1 MTHVVMAT
9 PSIKCLA
16 LYCRTLRPDFNWPTN
31 NSIIGCARAA
41 YALRNCESAAK
52 IAGGWFGNPP
62 ETAASPLRR
71 WNAALTAP
79 APKTDPTIDLKG
91 LFLRKGGVLVFAL
104 LAVMALLVDLT
115 YQFTVIRRTTLEQT
129 RANLAS
135 LTSALE
141 ASTTRTIQ
149 SVDVTLSSIVD
160 GVGESDLLRNDPAL
174 GEIAALLK
182 ERLRRSPH
190 LRALALFDRA
200 GRLLLSTDGAP
211 REALFLTDRD
221 VFRAHTRDRNAGLVI
236 GNPIPGRTLLT
247 ANRGVE
253 LSGRWLLP
261 MSRALRD
268 ADGALTGVV
277 VATVNPDYFQGL
289 YQAVQTSDDERVAL
303 HRYDGTLLIAQPP
316 PEPPNDAKI
325 GDSAAQ
331 STLFSKK
338 LPSAEHGVFNEV
350 ETGGATRIT
359 AYRAT
364 PNWPLVL
371 SVSVD
376 EAEELAGWRDNLQQA
391 ALLSGGFILLI
402 LLFGVL
408 LARSMATQRRQATAL
423 EESNARL
430 NAILDTA
437 VEGILTARPNGL
449 IESANPAAHSIFG
462 CPPGGLIGRSIS
474 DLLPPELRE
483 AQNRFIE
490 DIAAGVK
497 RYRTGFSREL
507 TAARLNGD
515 LFPLSFSVAEVKTAA
530 GPLYAA
536 ILRDLTDNKRA
547 EQTLRDA
554 KDRAEDG
561 QRIKMEFLATMSH
574 EIRTPMNGVIGMA
587 GLLLDTRMNDEQRN
601 FATTIRDSAESLLVI
616 INDILDFSKIDAGR
630 LDLENDDLE
639 LAPLVESVLEI
650 LAPRAAAKGLELASF
665 VPPPLRRPFRGD
677 SGRLRQIL
685 LNLAGNAVKFTD
697 SGSVTILLAEDV
709 DERGAAL
716 VRFEVRDTGIGISD
730 EDRDRLFTMFTQ
742 VDASAARRHGGT
754 GLGLAICKRLAELMG
769 GRIGVD
775 SKPGLGSVFWV
786 SIPLEPGTA
795 AAQPPAPM
803 ADWSGRRVLIVDDV
817 AVNRDLLARHL
828 TSFAIDAET
837 AESGDEAL
845 TRLNAAAEDG
855 RPFDAAILDHRM
867 PGLTGPELAA
877 RIRAIPRLSGIRLAL
892 ATSHLTTSHTAE
904 GQAPENAPVDAN
916 LTKPIRFSAL
926 CQTLASLLDRRSA
939 SADPTPPSPP
949 QPPPAP
955 AAAVA
960 ADFNAR
966 ILVAEDNPVNQQLTL
981 ALLRRAGHKA
991 EAVSNGEEAVEAVSS
1006 RPYDLVLMDV
1016 QMPVMDG
1023 LTATR
1028 IIRRLSGSAARIP
1041 IIALTANAMQG
1052 DDAVCLD
1059 AGMDDYLS
1067 KPINARKLADAV
1079 VRWARRAPTPTAP
1092 PAETEVEVAVEIKAV
1107 PSEEPNPPRDPD
1119 QNPINPIKRAE
1130 LLDVLGEDGFA
1141 FLMDTFFADSP
1152 RHVDLLRR
1160 AIANTDH
1167 LVAAREAHVLKGS
1180 AANVGLDDLSSLAD
1194 QLATAIHQKNMATL
1208 TIEHVDRIAAELAH
1222 AKQHHARFSKNA
1234 VRNTAESNPT
1244 ERVS

>member
-1 MTHVVMAT
+1 LGIF
-9 PSIKCLA
+9 PE
-16 LYCRTLRPDFNWPTN
+16 WP
-31 NSIIGCARAA
+31 
-41 YALRNCESAAK
+41 L
-52 IAGGWFGNPP
+52 PP
-62 ETAASPLRR
+62 FCR
-71 WNAALTAP
+71 WNAVLSSP
-79 APKTDPTIDLKG
+79 APTANPVLDLKG
-91 LFLRKGGVLVFAL
+91 LFLHKGGVLVFAL

-160 GVGESDLLRNDPAL
+160 GIGESDLLRNDPAL

-190 LRALALFDRA
+190 LRALALLDRA

-211 REALFLTDRD
+211 REALFLTERD

-247 ANRGVE
+247 VNRGVE

-268 ADGALTGVV
+268 ADGALSGVV

-289 YQAVQTSDDERVAL
+289 YQTVQDSEGGRVAL
-303 HRYDGTLLIAQPP
+303 YRYDGTLLIAQPP
-316 PEPPNDAKI
+316 PEPPHGAKI

-331 STLFSKK
+331 TTLFRKK
-338 LPSAEHGVFNEV
+338 LPSAEHGVFDEA
-350 ETGGATRIT
+350 GADGAARIT

-376 EAEELAGWRDNLQQA
+376 EAEELAGWRDNFRQA

-408 LARSMATQRRQATAL
+408 LARSMATQRRQAAAL

-437 VEGILTARPNGL
+437 VEGILTARPNGV

-483 AQNRFIE
+483 AQNRFID

-587 GLLLDTRMNDEQRN
+587 GLLLDTRMNDEQRS

-630 LDLENDDLE
+630 LELENDDLE

-685 LNLAGNAVKFTD
+685 LNLVGNAVKFTD
-697 SGSVTILLAEDV
+697 SGSVTILLAEEIADS
-709 DERGAAL
+709 GAPQ

-730 EDRDRLFTMFTQ
+730 EDRPRLFTMFSQ
-742 VDASAARRHGGT
+742 VDASPARRHGGT

-769 GRIGVD
+769 GQIGVD
-775 SKPGLGSVFWV
+775 SQAGLGSVFWV
-786 SIPLEPGTA
+786 SIPLEPGA
-795 AAQPPAPM
+795 AAQPLAPM

-817 AVNRDLLARHL
+817 AVNRDLLARHM
-828 TSFAIDAET
+828 TSFAIDVET
-837 AESGDEAL
+837 AESGDAAL
-845 TRLNAAAEDG
+845 TRLTMAAEQG

-867 PGLTGPELAA
+867 PGMTGPELAR
-877 RIRAIPRLSGIRLAL
+877 RIRAIPALAGIRLAL
-892 ATSHLTTSHTAE
+892 ATSHLTAPTTEEQPSDSAL
-904 GQAPENAPVDAN
+904 APENPLVDAN

-926 CQTLASLLDRRSA
+926 CQALANLLDRRPA
-939 SADPTPPSPP
+939 TEQAAPPTATADSTPAPA
-949 QPPPAP
+949 PPPA
-955 AAAVA
+955 
-960 ADFNAR
+960 FHAR
-966 ILVAEDNPVNQQLTL
+966 VLVADDNPVNQQLTL
-981 ALLRRAGHKA
+981 ALLRRAGHTA

-1006 RPYDLVLMDV
+1006 RSYDLVLMDV

-1028 IIRRLSGSAARIP
+1028 VIRRLSGAAARIP

-1067 KPINARKLADAV
+1067 KPINARKLAESV
-1079 VRWARRAPTPTAP
+1079 VRWARRPPAPTHQPSP
-1092 PAETEVEVAVEIKAV
+1092 PV
-1107 PSEEPNPPRDPD
+1107 PEPPNQPNPAQDED
-1119 QNPINPIKRAE
+1119 HDPINPAKRQE
-1130 LLDVLGEDGFA
+1130 LFQILGDDGYA
-1141 FLMDTFFADSP
+1141 ALMTTFFADSA
-1152 RHVDLLRR
+1152 RHVDLLQ
-1160 AIANTDH
+1160 AAVVDSNL
-1167 LVAAREAHVLKGS
+1167 LVVAREAHVLKGS
-1180 AANVGLDDLSSLAD
+1180 AANVGLGRLSSLAN
-1194 QLATAIHQKNMATL
+1194 QLVIAVHQKNTAAL
-1208 TIEHVDRIAAELAH
+1208 TPEHVKKISAELAS
-1222 AKQHHARFSKNA
+1222 AKQHHTRFSENSI
-1234 VRNTAESNPT
+1234 RLIPPETAS
-1244 ERVS
+1244 

>member
-1 MTHVVMAT
+1 M
-9 PSIKCLA
+9 
-16 LYCRTLRPDFNWPTN
+16 
-31 NSIIGCARAA
+31 

-52 IAGGWFGNPP
+52 IAGGRSGIFPERPLPP
-62 ETAASPLRR
+62 FCR
-71 WNAALTAP
+71 WNAVLSSP
-79 APKTDPTIDLKG
+79 APTANPAIDLKG
-91 LFLRKGGVLVFAL
+91 LFLHKGGVLVFAL
-104 LAVMALLVDLT
+104 LAVLALLVDLT

-160 GVGESDLLRNDPAL
+160 GIGESDLLRNDPAL

-190 LRALALFDRA
+190 LRALALLDRA

-211 REALFLTDRD
+211 REALFLTERD

-247 ANRGVE
+247 TNRGGE

-268 ADGALTGVV
+268 ADGALSGVV

-289 YQAVQTSDDERVAL
+289 YQTVQDSEGGRVAL
-303 HRYDGTLLIAQPP
+303 YRYDGTLLIAQPP
-316 PEPPNDAKI
+316 PQPPNGAKI

-331 STLFSKK
+331 TTLFRKK
-338 LPSAEHGVFNEV
+338 LPSAEHGVFDEA
-350 ETGGATRIT
+350 GADGAARIT

-364 PNWPLVL
+364 PTWPLVL

-376 EAEELAGWRDNLQQA
+376 EAEELAGWRDNFRQA
-391 ALLSGGFILLI
+391 ALLSGGFVLLI

-437 VEGILTARPNGL
+437 VEGILTARPNGV
-449 IESANPAAHSIFG
+449 IESANPAAHDIFG
-462 CPPGGLIGRSIS
+462 CPPGGLIGRPIS
-474 DLLPPELRE
+474 DLLPPEMRE
-483 AQNRFIE
+483 AQNRFI
-490 DIAAGVK
+490 DDMAAGVK

-587 GLLLDTRMNDEQRN
+587 GLLLDTRMNDEQRS

-630 LDLENDDLE
+630 LELENDDLE

-685 LNLAGNAVKFTD
+685 LNLVGNAVKFTD
-697 SGSVTILLAEDV
+697 SGSVTILLAE
-709 DERGAAL
+709 EIGESGAPQ

-730 EDRDRLFTMFTQ
+730 EDRPRLFTMFSQ
-742 VDASAARRHGGT
+742 VDASPARRHGGT

-769 GRIGVD
+769 GQIGVD
-775 SKPGLGSVFWV
+775 SQAGLGSVFWV

-795 AAQPPAPM
+795 VQPLAPM

-817 AVNRDLLARHL
+817 AVNRDLLARHM

-837 AESGDEAL
+837 AESGDTAL
-845 TRLNAAAEDG
+845 TRLTRAAEQG

-867 PGLTGPELAA
+867 PGMTGPELAT
-877 RIRAIPRLSGIRLAL
+877 RIRAIPALAGIRLAL
-892 ATSHLTTSHTAE
+892 ATSHLT
-904 GQAPENAPVDAN
+904 APTTEEQLLENAPVDEN

-926 CQTLASLLDRRSA
+926 CQALANLLDRRSPTEQTA
-939 SADPTPPSPP
+939 PAGADAA
-949 QPPPAP
+949 PAP
-955 AAAVA
+955 APLPA
-960 ADFNAR
+960 FHAR
-966 ILVAEDNPVNQQLTL
+966 ILVADDNPVNQQLTL
-981 ALLRRAGHKA
+981 ALLRRAGHTA

-1006 RPYDLVLMDV
+1006 RSYDLVLMDV

-1028 IIRRLSGSAARIP
+1028 VIRRLSGAAARIP

-1067 KPINARKLADAV
+1067 KPINARKLTDSV
-1079 VRWARRAPTPTAP
+1079 VRWARRP
-1092 PAETEVEVAVEIKAV
+1092 PAPINQPSPPV
-1107 PSEEPNPPRDPD
+1107 PEPTNQPHAA
-1119 QNPINPIKRAE
+1119 QNEDHDPINPATRRE
-1130 LLDVLGEDGFA
+1130 LLQVLGDDGFA
-1141 FLMDTFFADSP
+1141 TLMNTFFADSA
-1152 RHVDLLRR
+1152 RHVDLLH
-1160 AIANTDH
+1160 AAVVDSNLLI
-1167 LVAAREAHVLKGS
+1167 AAREAHVLKGS
-1180 AANVGLDDLSSLAD
+1180 AANVGLGRLSSLAD
-1194 QLATAIHQKNMATL
+1194 QLVIAARQENMTALTL
-1208 TIEHVDRIAAELAH
+1208 EHVKKISAELAS
-1222 AKQHHARFSKNA
+1222 AKQHHTRFSENSI
-1234 VRNTAESNPT
+1234 RLIPPGTAS
-1244 ERVS
+1244 

>member
-1 MTHVVMAT
+1 MDD
-9 PSIKCLA
+9 SIV
-16 LYCRTLRPDFNWPTN
+16 RRPL
-31 NSIIGCARAA
+31 AA
-41 YALRNCESAAK
+41 YALRNCESAAR
-52 IAGGWFGNPP
+52 IAGGRLGIFP
-62 ETAASPLRR
+62 ERPRPSFCR
-71 WNAALTAP
+71 WNVVLSTPATTAKP
-79 APKTDPTIDLKG
+79 APTLDLKG
-91 LFLRKGGVLVFAL
+91 LFLHKGGVLVFAL
-104 LAVMALLVDLT
+104 LAVLALLVDLT
-115 YQFTVIRRTTLEQT
+115 YQFTVIRRTTLHQT
-129 RANLAS
+129 HANLAS

-149 SVDVTLSSIVD
+149 SVDVTLSSIID
-160 GVGESDLLRNDPAL
+160 GIGESDLLNGDQ
-174 GEIAALLK
+174 GMKEVAALLK

-190 LRALALFDRA
+190 LRALAVFDPS

-211 REALFLTDRD
+211 REALFLTERD
-221 VFRAHTRDRNAGLVI
+221 IIRTHTRDRNSGLVV
-236 GNPIPGRTLLT
+236 GDPIPGRTLLT
-247 ANRGVE
+247 ANRSVE
-253 LSGRWLLP
+253 PSGRWLLP

-268 ADGALTGVV
+268 ADGALLGVV

-289 YQAVQTSDDERVAL
+289 YQTVRMSDGGRVAL
-303 HRYDGTLLIAQPP
+303 YRYDGTLLIAQPP
-316 PEPPNDAKI
+316 PERPNDAKI

-331 STLFSKK
+331 ALLFRSQ
-338 LPSAEHGVFNEV
+338 LPASEHGVFDEV
-350 ETGGATRIT
+350 AADGNTRIT

-364 PNWPLVL
+364 PVWPLVL
-371 SVSVD
+371 AVSVD
-376 EAEELAGWRDNLQQA
+376 EAEELAGWRDNLQQS

-408 LARSMATQRRQATAL
+408 LARSMATQRRQAAAL

-437 VEGILTARPNGL
+437 VEGILTARPNGV

-462 CPPGGLIGRSIS
+462 GAPGALIGQPIS
-474 DLLPPELRE
+474 NLLPPEMRE
-483 AQNRFIE
+483 AQNRFI
-490 DIAAGVK
+490 DDMAAGVK
-497 RYRTGFSREL
+497 RYRTGFTREL

-515 LFPLSFSVAEVKTAA
+515 LFPLSFSVAEVKTAD

-536 ILRDLTDNKRA
+536 ILRDLTDGKRV

-554 KDRAEDG
+554 KERAEDG

-587 GLLLDTRMNDEQRN
+587 GLLLDTRMNDEQRS

-630 LDLENDDLE
+630 LELEIDDLE

-685 LNLAGNAVKFTD
+685 LNLVGNAVKFTD
-697 SGSVTILLAEDV
+697 SGSVTILLAEDIA
-709 DERGAAL
+709 ENGAPQ

-730 EDRDRLFTMFTQ
+730 EDRPRLFTMFSQ
-742 VDASAARRHGGT
+742 VDASPARRHGGT

-769 GRIGVD
+769 GQIGVE
-775 SKPGLGSVFWV
+775 SQAGLGSLFWV
-786 SIPLEPGTA
+786 SIPLEAGTS
-795 AAQPPAPM
+795 AAQPLSPM

-817 AVNRDLLARHL
+817 AVNRDLLARHM

-837 AESGDEAL
+837 ADSGDEAL
-845 TRLNAAAEDG
+845 TRLTSAAERG

-867 PGLTGPELAA
+867 PGMTGPELAT
-877 RIRAIPRLSGIRLAL
+877 RIRAIPALAGIRLAL
-892 ATSHLTTSHTAE
+892 ATSHLAPSPTNDE
-904 GQAPENAPVDAN
+904 PPPENAPVDAN

-926 CQTLASLLDRRSA
+926 CQVVASLLDRR
-939 SADPTPPSPP
+939 PTTEQTAPAPSSGAT
-949 QPPPAP
+949 PAP
-955 AAAVA
+955 ASPP
-960 ADFNAR
+960 DFHAR
-966 ILVAEDNPVNQQLTL
+966 VLVADDNPVNQQLTL

-1028 IIRRLSGSAARIP
+1028 VIRGLSGPAARIP

-1067 KPINARKLADAV
+1067 KPINARKLADSV
-1079 VRWARRAPTPTAP
+1079 VRWARRPPAPTNQPSASDPEPTDHSNPAP
-1092 PAETEVEVAVEIKAV
+1092 EQ
-1107 PSEEPNPPRDPD
+1107 D
-1119 QNPINPIKRAE
+1119 PINPATRRE
-1130 LLDVLGEDGFA
+1130 LLHVLGDDGFVI
-1141 FLMDTFFADSP
+1141 LMDTFFADSA
-1152 RHVDLLRR
+1152 RHIDLLH
-1160 AIANTDH
+1160 AAVAKTDL
-1167 LVAAREAHVLKGS
+1167 LVVTREAHVLKGS
-1180 AANVGLDDLSSLAD
+1180 AANVGLARLSSLAD
-1194 QLATAIHQKNMATL
+1194 QLVIAVRQKNTAAL
-1208 TIEHVDRIAAELAH
+1208 TIEHVEKMSAELAN
-1222 AKQHHARFSKNA
+1222 AKQHHTRFSENSIGFIPSA
-1234 VRNTAESNPT
+1234 TTS
-1244 ERVS
+1244 